1 MEYWNK
7 YESKVTV
14 EEQNRYLDFLINP
27 SFQGINRRLVS
38 SFENSGGRTI
48 YTRYYLTKVERK
60 NYNIIIDGRNFF
72 DKFRKIATG
81 KGYDYTTGYL
91 LDYNHFNIAMIA
103 ISLFIINSSFFIDK
117 FT

>member
-1 MEYWNK
+1 MDDWNK

-27 SFQGINRRLVS
+27 SFQEINRLFVS
-38 SFENSGGRTI
+38 SFENTGGRTI

-81 KGYDYTTGYL
+81 KGDDYTTGCL

-103 ISLFIINSSFFIDK
+103 ISLFIINSSFFVDK